1 MIYNKNRAPS
11 QPKRSKAA
19 EAAGRTP
26 KPGSEPTPYL
36 NFRLDILSSE
46 AMKAADTVYRRD
58 CGLDVRHLRIL
69 RLVGHYP
76 GITFSRLAEETRL
89 ERGLT
94 SRIVTALTAKDLVE
108 REASTAD
115 ARQFHLR
122 LTPRGEAVRKRAAV
136 LAERLEELL
145 LTPLTAE
152 ERTVLVACL
161 EKLTA
166 WVRQGGGLET
176 MPAPGKGRKAAS

>member
-1 MIYNKNRAPS
+1 MVYNRNLLPA
-11 QPKRSKAA
+11 KRSGPAGAA
-19 EAAGRTP
+19 DGAPHPDDGPA
-26 KPGSEPTPYL
+26 SYL

-46 AMKAADTVYRRD
+46 AMKAADEVYRRE

-69 RLVGHYP
+69 RLVGHHP

-89 ERGLT
+89 ERALT
-94 SRIVTALTAKDLVE
+94 SRIVTTLTGRGLVA
-108 REASTAD
+108 REASESD

-122 LTPRGEAVRKRAAV
+122 LTARGEAVRKHAAA

-152 ERTVLVACL
+152 ERTTLVSCL
-161 EKLTA
+161 DKLTA

-176 MPAPGKGRKAAS
+176 LSAPRSRRKAAS